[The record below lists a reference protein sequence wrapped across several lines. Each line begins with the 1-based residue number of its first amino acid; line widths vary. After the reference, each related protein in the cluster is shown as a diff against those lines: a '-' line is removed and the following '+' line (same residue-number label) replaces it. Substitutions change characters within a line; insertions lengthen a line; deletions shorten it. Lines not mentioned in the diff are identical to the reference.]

1 MQHPNYRK
9 NALIL
14 SILLGIVFILCLIF
28 IWFFPSYEKGGNLT
42 AFVYQDG
49 KLLHTIHLGLVT
61 DPYEITVTD
70 DTGNYNVIQ
79 VCPGSIGII
88 EASCPD
94 KLCVH
99 MGFRESSL
107 LPITCLPNNLVIRF
121 ESEDTSPDAIS
132 ASLMLPF
139 TVSYSSHESKDMRN
153 P

>member
-14 SILLGIVFILCLIF
+14 GILLGIVFIFCLIF
-28 IWFFPSYEKGGNLT
+28 ICFSPSYEKEGNLT
-42 AFVYQDG
+42 ALVYQDG
-49 KLLHTIHLGLVT
+49 KLLHTIHPGLVT
-61 DPYEITVTD
+61 TPYEITVTD
-70 DTGNYNVIQ
+70 EAGNYNVIR

-99 MGFRESSL
+99 MGFRENSL

>member
-14 SILLGIVFILCLIF
+14 GIFLGIVFTFCLIF
-28 IWFFPSYEKGGNLT
+28 ILVFPSYEKSSNLT

-49 KLLHTIHLGLVT
+49 KLLHTIPLGLVT
-61 DPYEITVTD
+61 DTYEITVTD
-70 DTGNYNVIQ
+70 YMGNYNVIR
-79 VCPGSIGII
+79 VCPGSIGMI

-121 ESEDTSPDAIS
+121 ENNDTSLDATS
-132 ASLMLPF
+132 AALTLPF

-153 P
+153 Q